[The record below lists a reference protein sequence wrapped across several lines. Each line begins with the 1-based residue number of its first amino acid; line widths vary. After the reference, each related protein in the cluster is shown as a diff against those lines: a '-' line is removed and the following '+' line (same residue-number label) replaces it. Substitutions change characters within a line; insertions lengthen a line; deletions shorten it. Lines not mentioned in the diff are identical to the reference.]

1 MRSPARAPMA
11 PHTLAEATGP
21 GPSRLALS
29 RRALGRLALAGAAL
43 PFAAG
48 PALAAFPDRTITI
61 IVPFA
66 PAGATDLAGRV
77 LADRMGPLLVE
88 GGRAVVEN
96 KPGAG
101 SALGADF
108 VRRARPDGY
117 TLLVGS
123 ASTLAVA
130 PAAQPKVARYNP
142 AEDFTPIAV
151 VGTSAMGLV
160 VPTASGI
167 RSVPQLVARLREGGG
182 RDGYASSGVGG
193 VAHLAGALFSKLAEA
208 PANHIPYR
216 GGSSVAEAL
225 MKQEVLFA
233 IDQIASI
240 VGQIRDGALTL
251 LAVTTRARDRN
262 FPDVPTLAEAG
273 VAEYELSTWTALVGP
288 KDMPADIA
296 AALNRAANAALREP
310 AVRERL
316 SSSGTDPRDDSTP
329 DSTRA
334 FLTEEF
340 AWFQAVVARTGLQI
354 D

>member
-1 MRSPARAPMA
+1 M
-11 PHTLAEATGP
+11 TCLP
-21 GPSRLALS
+21 GPALLGASRLS
-29 RRALGRLALAGAAL
+29 RRGFGLAALSAAALGFGIRPAWAAY
-43 PFAAG
+43 
-48 PALAAFPDRTITI
+48 PDRTITV

-77 LADRMGPLLVE
+77 LADRMGPLLSE
-88 GGRAVVEN
+88 GGRVVVEN

-101 SALGADF
+101 SALGAEY

-130 PAAQPKVARYNP
+130 PAAQPKVAPYNP

-151 VGTSAMGLV
+151 VGTSALGLV
-160 VPTASGI
+160 VPSASGI
-167 RSVPQLVARLREGGG
+167 RSVAELVARLKAGQGK
-182 RDGYASSGVGG
+182 DGYASSGVGG
-193 VAHLAGALFSKLAEA
+193 VSHLASALFCSLAGA
-208 PANHIPYR
+208 PATHIPYR

-225 MKQEVLFA
+225 MKQEVAFA

-240 VGQIRDGALTL
+240 VGQIRDGSLRL
-251 LAVTTRARDRN
+251 LAVTTRGRDPN
-262 FPDVPTLAEAG
+262 FPEVPTLAEAG
-273 VAEYELSTWTALVGP
+273 VAEYELSTWTAMVGP
-288 KDMPADIA
+288 KDMPAEVA

-316 SSSGTDPRDDSTP
+316 STSGTDPRDDSTVE
-329 DSTRA
+329 STRD
-334 FLTEEF
+334 FLAQEF
-340 AWFQAVVARTGLQI
+340 RRFKAVVERTGLVI